1 MADAQKS
8 FVHLHV
14 HSQFSLLDG
23 ACRTADLVERAKQ
36 LNQEAIAITDHG
48 CMFGVIDFY
57 QKAVAAGVKP
67 IIGIEAYMAPGA
79 RTDRTSTGVKDGGY
93 HLLLLARDLEGY
105 RNLLKLGSIA
115 YTQGFYYK
123 PRIDKEVL
131 KAHAKG
137 LIATSACLGGEIP
150 SALMADNRKKA
161 REIAETYLEVFGPDH
176 FFIEVQK
183 HIVEQDQVNPELID
197 LADKLGV
204 GVVATN
210 DVHFLHADDHGPHNA
225 LCCIATGKLL
235 TDESRLIYPTQLYV
249 KSSEEMYAAS
259 DLRRWTEACEN
270 SVRIAR
276 MCNLE
281 LNFKTS
287 YAPAVRIE
295 VGSGPVAK
303 WPSGQVKEEGKESGR
318 VAEKATPSPQSS
330 PGGRGGGETSRWSS
344 GRVTEEDAV
353 NRGANIDAN
362 ANANSKLSSHWAT
375 GPLGHWATSLP
386 IGSTP
391 WYQAFCARFVLQ
403 PFDAVNATQ
412 SREEVKAQCDQAL
425 RELAEA
431 GAIWRYGPAE
441 QGTFTAAHRARLD
454 RELKVLAD
462 KNISAYFLIVWDFVN
477 EARRRGIPANA
488 RGSGVGTMVGYCLGL
503 SNACPIQYG
512 LLFERFTDPD
522 RSEYPDIDID
532 ICQDGRQEII
542 DYVRQKYG
550 HVAQIITFGTLK
562 ARNALRDVGRVL
574 GMPIPEVDK
583 VCKLVGDKLGTTIA
597 SALEQEPQLKE
608 LYNDSPT
615 HRQMIDT
622 AKRLEGLARHAGV
635 HAAGVI
641 VATQPLDTI
650 VPLYKPPGTEQ
661 IVTQWDGPTCEKVGL
676 LKMDFLGLRTLSI
689 LEKAKKLI
697 RGTLEEKVIAESV
710 GIRSGQ
716 VAEQGSGQVAKWPS
730 GQVAEEGKESGRGVE
745 GASGQGTEK
754 DAVNRGAN
762 IDSNSNSNSK
772 FEIRNSKLPSPQPS
786 EGDGL
791 HDPLDLERLRYDDQ
805 KVLDLFRRGETAG
818 VFQFESGGMRN
829 LLMAMK
835 PDRLEDLIAANA
847 LFRPGPMELIGDYC
861 DRKHARKSVPK
872 VHAIV
877 DKFTAETYG
886 IMVYQEQVMQVVHE
900 LGGIPLRA
908 AYTLIK
914 DISKKKQKNIDAV
927 RPKFVEGAQ
936 AKGLSRQQADE
947 LFDLILKFAGYGFN
961 KSHSTGYAIIAYQT
975 AYLKTYFPV
984 QYMAAVLT
992 YESVS
997 TDKVVEY
1004 VDECRR
1010 VMYPDG
1016 RRGIAVK
1023 PPDINLSDIGFSV
1036 VYESDEQKDANHGH
1050 IRFGLSAVK
1059 GVGDKA
1065 INAILEARQKGGLFA
1080 SLHDFCER
1088 VALGSVNRAT
1098 IEALIKCGAFDA
1110 LHGASKRSALVEG
1123 LESALA
1129 AGQRAAADRASGQL
1143 NMFGVLETSRSE
1155 NKSEI
1160 RNSTASTAGLPAK
1173 SEISLPKVALWSP
1186 ADQLKFEKDVLG
1198 FYLSSHPLD
1207 QHKDIVRRYAT
1218 VDVAQIDQLAAE
1230 VEVILGGMLT
1240 RVKPTVTKNGKN
1252 PGQKMA
1258 MITLE
1263 DHSGAIEAVVF
1274 SDAYAVAAELLA
1286 PDRIVFLRGKVD
1298 RRRERPS
1305 VIVQKVI
1312 SVHDAITELT
1322 EAVIIRPDTQ
1332 GREVM
1337 PAGALELLGDLL
1349 RQVRFVPRSSSGAMG
1364 GGSGNGGNGGGNG
1377 GRGNGGG
1384 YGSGGGYGR
1393 RSMPTGPRGAEVFL
1407 EVKQQGQVVRLKL
1420 NQVRITA
1427 GHDLPGRIAQVL
1439 RAPDVNACCELRG
1452 PARLRLQKNSTLIHR
1467 DDQPVER
1474 LSRQTEGDEFCE
1486 SIDRY

>member
-1 MADAQKS
+1 MADVQQN

-57 QKAVAAGVKP
+57 QKAVAAGIKP
-67 IIGIEAYMAPGA
+67 IIGIEAYMAPGD

-115 YTQGFYYK
+115 YTEGFYYK
-123 PRIDKEVL
+123 PRIDKQVL

-161 REIAETYLEVFGPDH
+161 REIAETYLEVFGPDN

-183 HIVEQDQVNPELID
+183 HIIEQDRVNPELID

-210 DVHFLHADDHGPHNA
+210 DVHFLNADDHGPHNA

-259 DLRRWTEACEN
+259 DLKRWKEACEN

-281 LNFKTS
+281 LSFKTS

-295 VGSGPVAK
+295 VGSGQVAMWPSGQVAEERSGQVAK
-303 WPSGQVKEEGKESGR
+303 WPSGQVAEERSGQVKEEDG
-318 VAEKATPSPQSS
+318 
-330 PGGRGGGETSRWSS
+330 TS
-344 GRVTEEDAV
+344 AL
-353 NRGANIDAN
+353 
-362 ANANSKLSSHWAT
+362 NSNLKLPAHSAT
-375 GPLGHWATSLP
+375 GPLDHSTTSLP

-391 WYQAFCARFVLQ
+391 WYQAFCAKFTLQ
-403 PFDAVNATQ
+403 PFDALNATQ
-412 SREEVKAQCDQAL
+412 SREEVKAQCDAAL

-441 QGTFTAAHRARLD
+441 SGVFTAAHRARLD

-597 SALEQEPQLKE
+597 SALKDVAELKQLYDE
-608 LYNDSPT
+608 SPT

-622 AKRLEGLARHAGV
+622 ARRLEGLARHAGV

-697 RGTLEEKVIAESV
+697 RGTLDEKVIAESV
-710 GIRSGQ
+710 GGERSGQ
-716 VAEQGSGQVAKWPS
+716 VAQWPS
-730 GQVAEEGKESGRGVE
+730 GQVTDK
-745 GASGQGTEK
+745 ASGQVGPNSQIIRATSGSEWSQEEPL
-754 DAVNRGAN
+754 VTTRGSDKPEFVSS
-762 IDSNSNSNSK
+762 I
-772 FEIRNSKLPSPQPS
+772 PS
-786 EGDGL
+786 EEKAV
-791 HDPLDLERLRYDDQ
+791 HDPLDLERLSYDDQ

-861 DRKHARKSVPK
+861 DRKHARKSVPR

-927 RPKFVEGAQ
+927 RPKFVEGSQAQ
-936 AKGLSRQQADE
+936 GLSKQQADE

-1016 RRGIAVK
+1016 HRGIAVK
-1023 PPDINLSDIGFSV
+1023 PPEINLSDIGFSV
-1036 VYESDEQKDANHGH
+1036 VYETDEPRDSNHGH

-1065 INAILEARQKGGLFA
+1065 INAILEARQKGGAFA

-1088 VALGSVNRAT
+1088 VPLGSVNRAT

-1110 LHGASKRSALVEG
+1110 LHGALKRSALVEA

-1129 AGQRAAADRASGQL
+1129 AGQRAAADRASGQM
-1143 NMFGVLETSRSE
+1143 NMFGVLEQSSSG

-1160 RNSTASTAGLPAK
+1160 RNSK
-1173 SEISLPKVALWSP
+1173 SEISLPKVAPWSP

-1207 QHKDIVRRYAT
+1207 QHKDIVSRYAT
-1218 VDVAQIDQLAAE
+1218 VDVAQIDQLAAD
-1230 VEVILGGMLT
+1230 VEVLLGGMLT

-1258 MITLE
+1258 MITIE

-1274 SDAYAVAAELLA
+1274 SDAYAVAAELLQT
-1286 PDRIVFLRGKVD
+1286 DRIVFLRGKVD

-1312 SVHDAITELT
+1312 SVHDAITDLT
-1322 EAVIIRPDTQ
+1322 EMVIIRPDPQ
-1332 GREVM
+1332 GREMM
-1337 PAGALELLGDLL
+1337 PEGSLELLGDLL
-1349 RQVRFVPRSSSGAMG
+1349 RQVRFVPRS
-1364 GGSGNGGNGGGNG
+1364 NGGNGGGNG
-1377 GRGNGGG
+1377 GQGNGG
-1384 YGSGGGYGR
+1384 YVRGGGYGR
-1393 RSMPTGPRGAEVFL
+1393 RTMPSGPRGAEVFL
-1407 EVKQQGQVVRLKL
+1407 EIKQQGQMVRLKL
-1420 NQVRITA
+1420 NQVRINA
-1427 GHDLPGRIAQVL
+1427 GNDLPQRIAQVL
-1439 RAPDVNACCELRG
+1439 RAADVKACCELRG
-1452 PARLRLQKNSTLIHR
+1452 PARLRLQNNSPLAHR
-1467 DDQPVER
+1467 EDQPVER
-1474 LSRQTEGDEFCE
+1474 LSRQAEGDEFCE

>member
-1 MADAQKS
+1 MAQS
-8 FVHLHV
+8 PRQFVHLHV

-23 ACRTADLVERAKQ
+23 ACRTADLVQRAKE
-36 LNQEAIAITDHG
+36 LGQEAVAITDHG
-48 CMFGVIDFY
+48 CLFGVIDFY

-79 RTDRTSTGVKDGGY
+79 RHDRTSTGVKDGGY
-93 HLLLLARDLEGY
+93 HLLLLAKDYEGY

-115 YTQGFYYK
+115 YTEGFYYK
-123 PRIDKEVL
+123 PRIDKETL
-131 KAHAKG
+131 KAHARG

-176 FFIEVQK
+176 FFIEIQK

-210 DVHFLHADDHGPHNA
+210 DVHFLKADDHGPHNA

-235 TDESRLIYPTQLYV
+235 TDESRLIYPTQLYL
-249 KSSEEMYAAS
+249 KSTEEMYAAS
-259 DLRRWTEACEN
+259 DLKRWTQACDN
-270 SVRIAR
+270 TLRIAR

-281 LNFKTS
+281 LDFKTS

-295 VGSGPVAK
+295 KQSRQVVEGANGSGVQNTRHPV
-303 WPSGQVKEEGKESGR
+303 VESSKVR
-318 VAEKATPSPQSS
+318 
-330 PGGRGGGETSRWSS
+330 
-344 GRVTEEDAV
+344 AV
-353 NRGANIDAN
+353 ENRLAGANRSN
-362 ANANSKLSSHWAT
+362 PSF
-375 GPLGHWATSLP
+375 PM
-386 IGSTP
+386 GSTP
-391 WYQAFCARFVLQ
+391 WYQAICARFQLQ
-403 PFDAVNATQ
+403 PFDALNATQ
-412 SREEVKAQCDQAL
+412 SREQVKTQCDQAL

-431 GAIWRYGPAE
+431 GAIWRYGPPE
-441 QGTFTAAHRARLD
+441 QGTFTPAHRARLD

-574 GMPIPEVDK
+574 GMPIPEVDR

-597 SALEQEPQLKE
+597 LALEQEPE
-608 LYNDSPT
+608 LQKLYDDSPT
-615 HRQMIDT
+615 HRQMIDI

-697 RGTLEEKVIAESV
+697 RATLDEKAIAQSV
-710 GIRSGQ
+710 GSMN
-716 VAEQGSGQVAKWPS
+716 ALP
-730 GQVAEEGKESGRGVE
+730 EGEGGR
-745 GASGQGTEK
+745 
-754 DAVNRGAN
+754 
-762 IDSNSNSNSK
+762 
-772 FEIRNSKLPSPQPS
+772 
-786 EGDGL
+786 
-791 HDPLDLERLRYDDQ
+791 DPLDLERLTFDDQ

-829 LLMAMK
+829 LLVAMK

-847 LFRPGPMELIGDYC
+847 LFRPGPMALIGDYC
-861 DRKHARKSVPK
+861 DRKHGRKQVPK
-872 VHAIV
+872 VHPIV
-877 DKFTAETYG
+877 DQLTAETYG

-927 RPKFVEGAQ
+927 RPKFIEGAQ
-936 AKGLSRQQADE
+936 VQGLSQAQADQ
-947 LFDLILKFAGYGFN
+947 LFDLILEFAGYGFN

-984 QYMAAVLT
+984 HYMAAVLT
-992 YESVS
+992 YESIS

-1010 VMYPDG
+1010 VMFPDG
-1016 RRGIAVK
+1016 HRGIAVK

-1036 VYESDEQKDANHGH
+1036 VFEKDEPVDSNHGH

-1065 INAILEARQKGGLFA
+1065 IHAILDTRRKGGAFA

-1088 VALGSVNRAT
+1088 VQPGSVNRAT
-1098 IEALIKCGAFDA
+1098 LEALIKCGAFDS
-1110 LHGASKRSALVEG
+1110 LHGASQRSALVEA
-1123 LESALA
+1123 LEGALA

-1143 NMFGVLETSRSE
+1143 NIFGMMEPAADR
-1155 NKSEI
+1155 KSE
-1160 RNSTASTAGLPAK
+1160 TPHAK
-1173 SEISLPKVALWSP
+1173 AEISLPKVEPWSP
-1186 ADQLKFEKDVLG
+1186 AEQLKFEKDVLG

-1207 QHKDIVRRYAT
+1207 QHRDIVQRFAT
-1218 VDVAQIDQLAAE
+1218 AQVAQIDQLAAD
-1230 VEVILGGMLT
+1230 VEVVLGGMLT
-1240 RVKPTVTKNGKN
+1240 RVKPTVTKKGNS
-1252 PGQKMA
+1252 PGSKMA

-1274 SDAYAVAAELLA
+1274 SDAYAVAAEQLQ

-1305 VIVQKVI
+1305 VIVHKVI
-1312 SVHDAITELT
+1312 SVHDAISELT
-1322 EAVIIRPDTQ
+1322 EAVIIRLDPQ

-1337 PAGALELLGDLL
+1337 PEGSLELLRDLL
-1349 RQVRFVPRSSSGAMG
+1349 RQVRFVPRSTSQNHGSNVGHGRAGSGAAG
-1364 GGSGNGGNGGGNG
+1364 GVG
-1377 GRGNGGG
+1377 GRYSRGPSVQGI
-1384 YGSGGGYGR
+1384 SA
-1393 RSMPTGPRGAEVFL
+1393 PRGAEVFV
-1407 EVKQQGQVVRLKL
+1407 EVVQQGQKVRMKL
-1420 NQVRITA
+1420 NQVRIHA
-1427 GHDLPGRIAQVL
+1427 GPDLPERIAQVL
-1439 RAPDVNACCELRG
+1439 RGGEAARCVELRG
-1452 PARLRLQKNSTLIHR
+1452 PRKVLSAEAAKVMHR
-1467 DDQPVER
+1467 DDQPVQR
-1474 LSRQTEGDEFCE
+1474 LSRHSEPEEFCE